1 MCKSIYIR
9 NYKEEIRNC
18 KLYKMNTNCITT
30 YLSEDSTLQSA
41 FSDSFE
47 MQFVFYLL
55 QIMNT
60 NKNTQQ
66 VE

>member
-1 MCKSIYIR
+1 MLLAVQERTGKEKRDVIYS
-9 NYKEEIRNC
+9 KPF
-18 KLYKMNTNCITT
+18 
-30 YLSEDSTLQSA
+30 DTLQSA